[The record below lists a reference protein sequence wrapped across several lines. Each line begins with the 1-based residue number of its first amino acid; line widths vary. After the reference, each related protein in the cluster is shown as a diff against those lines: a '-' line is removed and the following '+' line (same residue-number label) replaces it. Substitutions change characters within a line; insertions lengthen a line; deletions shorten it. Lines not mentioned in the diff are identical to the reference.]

1 MGYNFE
7 FNQETTQFHE
17 IYVQSR
23 PDIPGKKR
31 KITFVEVAGR
41 DEQIS
46 SGGEVYENIEINLEC
61 AYRIE
66 KEDWNRKRR
75 RVCKWLSGQGE
86 LILSDDP
93 EVFWKVKDVQISKF
107 ERPLRKYGVFDV
119 KFICSPFEYLVE
131 GQKYMELQEA
141 SYNPYDMSKPEYKIT
156 GEGLCALT
164 VNGKTMKANVG
175 QNLTINTELMLSY
188 REDGAIMNSS
198 VTGEYK
204 DLYLKPGENRISVS
218 SGFSIT
224 IKPNWRYI

>member
-1 MGYNFE
+1 MG
-7 FNQETTQFHE
+7 
-17 IYVQSR
+17 
-23 PDIPGKKR
+23 
-31 KITFVEVAGR
+31 
-41 DEQIS
+41 
-46 SGGEVYENIEINLEC
+46 
-61 AYRIE
+61 
-66 KEDWNRKRR
+66 
-75 RVCKWLSGQGE
+75 
-86 LILSDDP
+86 
-93 EVFWKVKDVQISKF
+93 
-107 ERPLRKYGVFDV
+107 
-119 KFICSPFEYLVE
+119 
-131 GQKYMELQEA
+131 LQEA